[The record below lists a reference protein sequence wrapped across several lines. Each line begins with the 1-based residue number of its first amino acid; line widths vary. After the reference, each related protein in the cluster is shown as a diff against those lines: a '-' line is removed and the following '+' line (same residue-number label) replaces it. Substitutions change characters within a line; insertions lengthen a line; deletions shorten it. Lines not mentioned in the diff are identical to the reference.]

1 MVRQFR
7 HQLADVHDARQRA
20 GWPEY
25 SATEGLDKLVEAVTS
40 LATIVLLW
48 MGELECPHCGVE
60 PGEDCLEWCPNRSEE
75 E

>member
-1 MVRQFR
+1 MTDEERRGMVRQFR

-40 LATIVLLW
+40 LAS
-48 MGELECPHCGVE
+48 GVE